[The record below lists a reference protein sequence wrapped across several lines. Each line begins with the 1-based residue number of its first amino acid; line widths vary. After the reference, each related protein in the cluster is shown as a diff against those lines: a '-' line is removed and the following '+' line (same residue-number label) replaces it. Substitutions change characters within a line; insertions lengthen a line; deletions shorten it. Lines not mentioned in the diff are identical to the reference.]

1 VTDWPAWA
9 TETVE
14 VRPPDPTWRQGG
26 ERERQALEAS
36 LASWLVAPVEHVGST
51 AVPGLA
57 AKPILDLQ
65 AAVVDLRAAPVIG
78 EILAPAGW
86 NYVAPDL
93 DRRPWRRFF
102 VKVIAGRRVAH
113 LQVMTKGTPRWEEQ
127 LAFRDA
133 LRADPNLVEAYA
145 SVKRHLAA
153 QHTRDRERYTASKSD
168 FIRAVLEQRARTTV
182 RVVAHR
188 EGDPPTDVPGS
199 GSAPGEQ

>member
-1 VTDWPAWA
+1 MTDWPAWA

-14 VRPPDPTWRQGG
+14 VRPPDPAWQQGG

-65 AAVVDLRAAPVIG
+65 AAVVDLRAAPVIA
-78 EILAPAGW
+78 EILAPGGW

-113 LQVMTKGTPRWEEQ
+113 LHVMTKGTTRWDEQ

-133 LRADPNLVEAYA
+133 LRADPDFAEAYA
-145 SVKRHLAA
+145 AVKRDLAA
-153 QHTRDRERYTASKSD
+153 QHTADRESYTAAKSD
-168 FIRAVLEQRARTTV
+168 FIRAVLEQRAR
-182 RVVAHR
+182 
-188 EGDPPTDVPGS
+188 GDSTSSGPP
-199 GSAPGEQ
+199 